1 MSVKAKEYELELLKH
16 FRQALVPDLQS
27 SVGFVKEV
35 RGILVRYEWTAVM
48 TTTSKVAKRK
58 QARFGPRDK
67 RHVSTSTSRMAMNT

>member
-1 MSVKAKEYELELLKH
+1 MIRLELTPLRTWKIKIALLKNH
-16 FRQALVPDLQS
+16 KSALLEDV
-27 SVGFVKEV
+27 EV

-67 RHVSTSTSRMAMNT
+67 RHVSTSTSRMGMNT